1 MSKYKSKKCNYDG
14 IIFDSGREMKRYI
27 ELKQLER
34 AGEISDLKLQVKF
47 ELIPAQRESDIIGKP
62 GGVKKGKIIE
72 YPCSYIADFA
82 YIDKDG
88 KQVVEDS
95 KGFKTA
101 DYKIKRKL
109 MLFRHNIRIS
119 EV

>member
-14 IIFDSGREMKRYI
+14 ITFDSGREMKRYI

-34 AGEISDLKLQVKF
+34 AGDISNLQLQVKF
-47 ELIPAQRESDIIGKP
+47 ELIPAQREPDIIGKL

-72 YPCSYIADFA
+72 YPCSYIADFV
-82 YIDKDG
+82 YTKDG